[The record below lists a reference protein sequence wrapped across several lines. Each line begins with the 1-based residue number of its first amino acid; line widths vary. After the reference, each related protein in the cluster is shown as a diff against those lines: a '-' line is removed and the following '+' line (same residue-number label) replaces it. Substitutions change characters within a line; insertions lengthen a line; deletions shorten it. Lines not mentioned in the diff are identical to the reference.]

1 MTEQNSHNPSSA
13 SKWEANSRKGFK
25 KRELSMVLGAIALGV
40 AAFVALDFVYSRQVI
55 KASIHDLELQRTKLA
70 RMSPA
75 RGNCRVKDE
84 TVEHAFRPNCATV
97 ERWGSETY
105 AMFTN
110 SLALRDES
118 IRNVPRVDS
127 RPRLLLL
134 GDSFYGRQDC
144 VER

>member
-1 MTEQNSHNPSSA
+1 
-13 SKWEANSRKGFK
+13 
-25 KRELSMVLGAIALGV
+25 
-40 AAFVALDFVYSRQVI
+40 
-55 KASIHDLELQRTKLA
+55 
-70 RMSPA
+70 
-75 RGNCRVKDE
+75 
-84 TVEHAFRPNCATV
+84 
-97 ERWGSETY
+97 
-105 AMFTN
+105 MFTN